1 MFRREGSGSQM
12 MSKVGFRMSSVL
24 YSFFLY
30 FCILILNNSIA
41 KGLGRILAIDY
52 GKKRVGLAVTDPLQ
66 MIASRLDTVM
76 SNTVWSF
83 LDDYFKKEQV
93 DRVIIGYPRQ
103 LNNEP
108 SESVIYLNP
117 FLKTFSKRYPDMP
130 IELADERFTS
140 KLAHQAMIEGGLKK
154 SDRRN
159 KELVDGIS
167 ATIILQSWLEQNRY
181 KI

>member
-1 MFRREGSGSQM
+1 
-12 MSKVGFRMSSVL
+12 
-24 YSFFLY
+24 
-30 FCILILNNSIA
+30 
-41 KGLGRILAIDY
+41 
-52 GKKRVGLAVTDPLQ
+52 

-76 SNTVWSF
+76 ANTVWSF
-83 LDDYFKKEQV
+83 LDEYFKKEIV

-108 SESVIYLNP
+108 SESVVYLNP
-117 FLKTFSKRYPDMP
+117 FLKTFSKRYPAIP
-130 IELADERFTS
+130 VELADERFTS
-140 KLAHQAMIEGGLKK
+140 KLAHQAMIDGGLKK